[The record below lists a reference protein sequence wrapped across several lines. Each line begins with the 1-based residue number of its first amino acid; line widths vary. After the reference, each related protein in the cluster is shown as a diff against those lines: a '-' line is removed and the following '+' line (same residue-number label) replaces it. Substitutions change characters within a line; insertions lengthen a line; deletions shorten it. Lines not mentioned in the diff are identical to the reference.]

1 MKRLALVLLA
11 ACLAVPCS
19 AATLLVSPSGTPYK
33 LADAL
38 KAAVDGDVIDLMP
51 GEYSGGPL
59 IVPAIKL
66 TIRGVGPRPVIRADG
81 KPLLTLQGG
90 SLTLE
95 NLELRGARAN
105 DVNGAAVRLVA
116 GQLKVLRCSFL
127 DNEAGIW
134 TGNEEASRLE
144 IEDSVFGDAPRI
156 EGQVVHLLSVGRIG
170 RLSIT
175 GSRFHNGY
183 EGHLIK
189 SSARETHI
197 SYSLLSDGPNGESSY
212 EIDLPLGGTAWL
224 IGNVIEQSE
233 GSRHPVMVS
242 FGAEGRQWP
251 QNKLFMSHNTLINR
265 KWLPAWFVRFFDDR
279 LPPGAELHA
288 VNNLTVGGGVFEW
301 GAKGHFGGNASALT
315 RMLAA
320 PDTWGYELPTGSW
333 LRGGGVNP
341 HNFVG
346 GQDLAPK
353 AEFALPVG
361 RRLLPEPGSWSP
373 GAFQR

>member
-11 ACLAVPCS
+11 ACWSWSCG
-19 AATLLVSPSGTPYK
+19 AATLLVGPAGVPYT

-38 KAAVDGDVIDLMP
+38 KAASDGDVIDVMP
-51 GEYSGGPL
+51 GDYRGEPMA
-59 IVPAIKL
+59 VPAIRL

-81 KPLLTLQGG
+81 KPLLTQDGG
-90 SLTLE
+90 TLTLE
-95 NLELRGARAN
+95 NLEFRGARAN
-105 DVNGAAVRLVA
+105 DTNGAAVRLVS
-116 GQLKVLRCSFL
+116 GQLKVVRCSFL
-127 DNEAGIW
+127 DNESGIW
-134 TGNEEASRLE
+134 TGNDENSRLE
-144 IEDSVFGDAPRI
+144 IEDSVFGDTPRV
-156 EGQVVHLLSVGRIG
+156 EGQVYHLLAVGRIA
-170 RLSIT
+170 RVSIT

-197 SYSLLSDGPNGESSY
+197 SYSLLSDGPRGESSY
-212 EIDLPLGGTAWL
+212 EVELPLGGMTWL

-233 GSRHPVMVS
+233 GSRHPVVVS
-242 FGAEGRQWP
+242 YGAEGRQWP

-288 VNNLTVGGGVFEW
+288 VNNLSVGIGIFEW
-301 GAKGHFGGNASALT
+301 GANGHFAGNATGLT

-320 PDTWGYELPTGSW
+320 PDTWGYELPAGSS
-333 LRGGGVNP
+333 LRGTGVDP
-341 HNFVG
+341 RNFG

-353 AEFALPVG
+353 AEFMLPVG
-361 RRLLPEPGSWSP
+361 RRALPPPSSWSP